1 MRSTPPALD
10 SGVFHNVNLLW
21 QRVPGGSRG
30 ARIVWL
36 WHLGTLIVALLFLRE
51 GKLPW
56 ELKLPGPVTASLFKY
71 GLVTGLWWG
80 AVAHALISAALLAT
94 VRLWGRT
101 DAPARPVTVRM
112 PLRWGFWLALGL
124 ILAGALWLRLPRMNL
139 SYWGDEGWAAR
150 YYSHGNWRPA
160 KGATY
165 QDELRFEK
173 VDWRRTLWDD
183 STGGNHYLFSVVDR
197 MVQDGWRALRG
208 LPDYAF
214 SESLSRMPPLVAGM
228 ASIAVIALFL
238 SWLGRGR
245 AGLLAALFFAL
256 HPWHIRYSTE
266 ARGYTL
272 MVLFATLTLWALLYA
287 QRDGR
292 WRGWLLAGLAS
303 FLTAYSWKMAILPLL
318 AVHAVFLLALLRAK
332 SGAHATRWL
341 VAHLTVGALFVFLA
355 GPCLAQAPLVTKE
368 LRNNSKPMDAA
379 WLNSALSGPAF
390 GMEWNRDDPLNPHET
405 PMREMLATRPLLT
418 GFVLAAEVLLL
429 IGGVWMVGTQRP
441 VLALMLI
448 GVLLSA
454 VSGALIF
461 KFGVQVEWIP
471 WYSFFVLLPLAFF
484 KGIALDGCMVWM
496 QRRTRAP
503 ALAAGL
509 LVVPAAGWA
518 AAAPQIHLLH
528 RMPYEN
534 MRAAFELTRGR
545 HEPWNYA
552 GPSKVYTCYLWRHHS
567 LYDPRGDTHVRTGD
581 ELKTLMAEVDRVQGE
596 LYYIVGQRDLFMA
609 MNPEVMA
616 ILQDPQ
622 KFEKQATLWAEH
634 SVLTLE
640 IYHYQR

>member
-21 QRVPGGSRG
+21 QRAPGGSRG
-30 ARIVWL
+30 ARVVWL

-80 AVAHALISAALLAT
+80 AVAHAVISAGLLAT
-94 VRLWGRT
+94 VRLWGRN
-101 DAPARPVTVRM
+101 DVPARTVTVRM
-112 PLRWGFWLALGL
+112 PLRWGFWLVLGL

-150 YYSHGNWRPA
+150 YYSHGNWRPT

-197 MVQDGWRALRG
+197 LVQDGWRALRG

-214 SESLSRMPPLVAGM
+214 SESLSRVPPLVAGM

-272 MVLFATLTLWALLYA
+272 MLLFAMLTLWALLYA

-303 FLTAYSWKMAILPLL
+303 FLTAYSWKLAILPLL
-318 AVHAVFLLALLRAK
+318 TVHAVFLLALLRAR

-379 WLNSALSGPAF
+379 WLNNALSGPAF
-390 GMEWNRDDPLNPHET
+390 GMEWKRDDPLNPHET
-405 PMREMLATRPLLT
+405 PMREMLAARPLLT

-429 IGGVWMVGTQRP
+429 IGGIWMLARISHTP
-441 VLALMLI
+441 VR
-448 GVLLSA
+448 LS
-454 VSGALIF
+454 G
-461 KFGVQVEWIP
+461 
-471 WYSFFVLLPLAFF
+471 
-484 KGIALDGCMVWM
+484 
-496 QRRTRAP
+496 
-503 ALAAGL
+503 
-509 LVVPAAGWA
+509 
-518 AAAPQIHLLH
+518 
-528 RMPYEN
+528 
-534 MRAAFELTRGR
+534 
-545 HEPWNYA
+545 
-552 GPSKVYTCYLWRHHS
+552 
-567 LYDPRGDTHVRTGD
+567 
-581 ELKTLMAEVDRVQGE
+581 
-596 LYYIVGQRDLFMA
+596 
-609 MNPEVMA
+609 
-616 ILQDPQ
+616 
-622 KFEKQATLWAEH
+622 
-634 SVLTLE
+634 
-640 IYHYQR
+640 